1 MINKL
6 YKHRFEIF
14 LISQITILFGSLL
27 VPLNFYE
34 NYLLP
39 VFYLLGIAAGIL
51 MISKQKKLAWFFT
64 VLFFV
69 ALLVFGFQMISGQQS
84 IDKLLLRLSVY
95 FLFYTIVAWH
105 IIKQV
110 LKAKHVTKNVIMG
123 LVSGNISLGFLAFFL
138 FMSIH
143 LTHSN
148 AFSGALLTSTDINL
162 QSESLLYYAF
172 ITLLTIGYG
181 EIVPAIP
188 IAQKAAILVGLV
200 GQFYIVIITAVVME
214 KYIRHSASQNN
225 S

>member
-123 LVSGNISLGFLAFFL
+123 LVSGYISLGFFSIFL
-138 FMSIH
+138 IYV
-143 LTHSN
+143 HSSHT
-148 AFSGALLTSTDINL
+148 F
-162 QSESLLYYAF
+162 
-172 ITLLTIGYG
+172 
-181 EIVPAIP
+181 
-188 IAQKAAILVGLV
+188 
-200 GQFYIVIITAVVME
+200 
-214 KYIRHSASQNN
+214 
-225 S
+225 

>member
-84 IDKLLLRLSVY
+84 IVY
-95 FLFYTIVAWH
+95 LNY
-105 IIKQV
+105 
-110 LKAKHVTKNVIMG
+110 
-123 LVSGNISLGFLAFFL
+123 
-138 FMSIH
+138 
-143 LTHSN
+143 
-148 AFSGALLTSTDINL
+148 
-162 QSESLLYYAF
+162 
-172 ITLLTIGYG
+172 
-181 EIVPAIP
+181 
-188 IAQKAAILVGLV
+188 
-200 GQFYIVIITAVVME
+200 
-214 KYIRHSASQNN
+214 
-225 S
+225 